1 MASAHTGTPI
11 SHNRALV
18 DWEQEAIPTLL
29 KLEKVMPGLLQRK
42 VVSKKK
48 IGKRIVEQKEFSTL
62 LGILKAKPIEVFVG
76 FLQALADT
84 FPECET
90 HRELVLKMRDSLERI
105 YFSPGSEA
113 HRAAIQEVITRAA
126 VEDRPTQSEVQS
138 SVREELPTAGE
149 PDLTKVADSGI
160 VSKDALTEES
170 ASQQPADFQMQPENV
185 LDLPIVADEP
195 VATTR
200 FTSVASDVSSTESE
214 VVKSKATGTSEAG
227 TAQKLRGDITFDL
240 SACTYV
246 EPCRSWQFTRKGIVR
261 EGGLFHCPAHGIIGH
276 IPATAVPPW
285 INNFEIGMKV
295 FMWGDFRFPADVE
308 PCTAVVEFTLHPH
321 FVFIED
327 ITVKIPHCVGGEID
341 PEAFCLLTASDEH
354 APMFEFTDL
363 GAKTVDSDSYHVV
376 GKLRHFSRNVGARK
390 KRRQSR
396 SRTRS
401 TGSISKKKA
410 TPNLKFRKKTTLAD
424 FKRQSS
430 SLSST
435 GNSFESSCE
444 DQGDSPLISQTSQE
458 ANTNCPTPSR
468 HLPRQEALDT
478 GSDHNGVLV
487 SQQSSG
493 DDGGCCELCVVQC
506 MLHECNEGWETIFFL
521 SCAHPTGMQVSYIL
535 KKKSHACYFQFGG

>member
-1 MASAHTGTPI
+1 MATRPLHRF
-11 SHNRALV
+11 SHKQV
-18 DWEQEAIPTLL
+18 VEDWEQHAIKKLL
-29 KLEKVMPGLLQRK
+29 KLEKVMPGLVERK
-42 VVSKKK
+42 VILNKLGKK
-48 IGKRIVEQKEFSTL
+48 IVKHGDMDTF
-62 LGILKAKPIEVFVG
+62 LGILKEKSLERFVD
-76 FLQALADT
+76 FLQALAET
-84 FPECET
+84 FPSCED
-90 HRELVLKMRDSLERI
+90 HRELVNVMRESLE
-105 YFSPGSEA
+105 YMDLTGAAATTS
-113 HRAAIQEVITRAA
+113 AAIQEVIAKAA
-126 VEDRPTQSEVQS
+126 QKQVETP
-138 SVREELPTAGE
+138 LPD
-149 PDLTKVADSGI
+149 PR
-160 VSKDALTEES
+160 
-170 ASQQPADFQMQPENV
+170 QMQPENV
-185 LDLPIVADEP
+185 LDLPILADEP
-195 VATTR
+195 VATT

-478 GSDHNGVLV
+478 GSDHNGTRVLV

-521 SCAHPTGMQVSYIL
+521 SCAHPTGMQVSYT
-535 KKKSHACYFQFGG
+535 KKKSHACYFQFGNNLIYYQPPN